1 MFNGI
6 DKLLFILEDG
16 GKKYD
21 IDKIYRAYEYAKEIH
36 KGQYRKS
43 GEEYIVHPIA
53 VAEIVAEYSLDTDS
67 ICAAFLHDTIED
79 CPDKTSLDEIKK
91 NFGDDVAEL
100 VDGLTKLV
108 VLKSED
114 KEDIETT
121 HMESLRKMFFAM
133 AKDVR
138 VIIIKLADRL
148 HNMRTLSAQPEEK
161 RRSIALETMY
171 VYAPLAH
178 RLGMQRMKAELEDL
192 SLRYLDPKGYEQVSD
207 SVNVKYG
214 QTMGFLERIRDEI
227 KKALTENGIKF
238 EIEGRI
244 KSVYSL
250 YNKIFVKGRSFE
262 EIYDFYAF
270 RIIVE
275 TNSNCYETLGII
287 HDLYRAIPNRL
298 KDYIS
303 TPKPNK
309 YQAIHTSVIGDDGV
323 PFEVQIR
330 TREMH
335 EIAEYGIAAHWKYK
349 SGEQSKPST
358 DEKLEWISRLIE
370 QEASTENPDD
380 FYGALKID
388 LFQDETFVF
397 TPKGTI
403 ITLPQNA
410 NCIDFA
416 YKIHS
421 EVGNHMIGAKVN
433 GVIVPIE
440 RKLNNGDIVEIITS
454 SASKGPSR
462 DWLNIALTS
471 EAKTKIRQ
479 WFKKEKR
486 PENIET
492 GRNMIVS
499 EMRRLQLGCTTTEF
513 NSIMEGIAS
522 RLGMNNT
529 DDLFSMLGY
538 GGISLDKVTSKL
550 REEYIKVVVPEKEM
564 ITSVSQ
570 IATVN
575 PNKHIK
581 GIRGVVVDGLEGC
594 QVKFAKCCNPL
605 PGDNIIGFIT
615 KGYGISV
622 HKRDC
627 INIMENMKT
636 DPDRFVNVSWSQSI
650 NDSGDSSNYEAYMQ
664 LFVEDRLSMLAD
676 ISSILAD
683 MKVSITQITTQKSQN
698 HNAIINLSVA
708 CKNLSH
714 FNNIMSRLKDIN
726 GVIDVKRGFGK

>member
-16 GKKYD
+16 GRKYD
-21 IDKIYRAYEYAKEIH
+21 IDKISEAYEYAKEIH

-53 VAEIVAEYSLDTDS
+53 VAEIVAEYSMDTDS
-67 ICAAFLHDTIED
+67 ICAAFLHDTLED
-79 CPDKTSLDEIKK
+79 CPDKTSLEEIRIR
-91 NFGDDVAEL
+91 FGNDVAEL

-108 VLKSED
+108 VLKSENQ
-114 KEDIETT
+114 EDT
-121 HMESLRKMFFAM
+121 HIESLRKMFFAM

-138 VIIIKLADRL
+138 VIMIKLADRL

-161 RRSIALETMY
+161 RRAIALETMY

-192 SLRYLDPKGYEQVSD
+192 SLRYLDPKGYEQVSE
-207 SVNVKYG
+207 SVNQKYG
-214 QTMGFLERIRDEI
+214 QTMGFLEKIREEI
-227 KKALTENGIKF
+227 KKELTKNGIKF
-238 EIEGRI
+238 TLEGRV

-287 HDLYRAIPNRL
+287 HDLYNAIPNRL

-309 YQAIHTSVIGDDGV
+309 YQAIHTSVIGEDGI

-330 TREMH
+330 TKEMNQ
-335 EIAEYGIAAHWKYK
+335 IAEYGIAAHWKYK
-349 SGEQSKPST
+349 SGEQSQPSV

-370 QEASTENPDD
+370 QEENTENPDD

-433 GVIVPIE
+433 GVIVPID

-454 SASKGPSR
+454 SSSKGPSR

-492 GRNMIVS
+492 GKNMVVS
-499 EMRRLQLGCTTTEF
+499 EMRRLQLGCTTAEF

-522 RLGMNNT
+522 RLGMGSI

-538 GGISLDKVTSKL
+538 GGIALDKVSSKL
-550 REEYIKVVVPEKEM
+550 REEYIKVVEPDKNI

-570 IATVN
+570 IAVVN
-575 PNKHIK
+575 PSKQLK
-581 GIRGVVVDGLEGC
+581 GFRGVIVDGLEGC

-605 PGDNIIGFIT
+605 PGDNILGFIT
-615 KGYGISV
+615 KGYGISI

-627 INIMENMKT
+627 QNIMDLMK
-636 DPDRFVNVSWSQSI
+636 DQPDRFVNVSWSQSI
-650 NDSGDSSNYEAYMQ
+650 NDSSDGSNYEAFMQ

-676 ISSILAD
+676 ISTALAE
-683 MKVSITQITTQKSQN
+683 MKVSITQITTQKTQN
-698 HNAIINLSVA
+698 NNVIVNLAVT

-714 FNNIMSRLKDIN
+714 FNNIMSRLKDIS
-726 GVIDVKRGFGK
+726 GIIDVKRGFGK